1 MITSERVWFL
11 SVWNLGWHPPYKASM
26 LVRRSWNTIIFQ
38 TGWHFSSASRLIFSD
53 DNIYKNMTWS
63 SKSKKF
69 SYQTESQ
76 TIHQCAFG
84 EYFLEIL
91 WSSCENFRLLAEAKC
106 HAVLENKSKK
116 LWNLLHTQNFYII
129 VSEPISKGA
138 ECPQVSYRTDSF
150 GYTWPMTSFIYCSTG
165 CCGARDNQF
174 CCDEKPHM

>member
-1 MITSERVWFL
+1 MKYYHFPNRVTLRFIKQA
-11 SVWNLGWHPPYKASM
+11 YIF
-26 LVRRSWNTIIFQ
+26 RRQYLWKYD
-38 TGWHFSSASRLIFSD
+38 LIFKIKEIFIS
-53 DNIYKNMTWS
+53 NRKPNNTSTNRIK
-63 SKSKKF
+63 
-69 SYQTESQ
+69 
-76 TIHQCAFG
+76 CAFG

-106 HAVLENKSKK
+106 HAVLENNSKK